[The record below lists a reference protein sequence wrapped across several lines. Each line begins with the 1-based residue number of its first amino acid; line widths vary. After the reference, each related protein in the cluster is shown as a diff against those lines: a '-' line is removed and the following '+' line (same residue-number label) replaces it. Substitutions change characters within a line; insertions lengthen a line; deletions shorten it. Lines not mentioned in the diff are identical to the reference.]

1 MAAAP
6 PPDEPDVE
14 ITLVVAEAEQ
24 AALERLAQQLGRS
37 PGTVLWE
44 RTYPQSRKCLE
55 EVWIADLYRE
65 VGGVDD
71 RIRFRAALHASIGKA
86 GLATPRDGE
95 EFARMATT
103 SGHGKWCRRLPLK
116 ASTFASV
123 LKTRSCCRTV
133 ASRLTTAS
141 SSSPPLRYSDVSSDD
156 AQRDRAK
163 SKGSIAQGSDCGPE
177 LTLIGARLV
186 SWE

>member
-1 MAAAP
+1 MPDMAAAP

-44 RTYPQSRKCLE
+44 GTYPQSRKCLE

-71 RIRFRAALHASIGKA
+71 RIRDR
-86 GLATPRDGE
+86 
-95 EFARMATT
+95 
-103 SGHGKWCRRLPLK
+103 
-116 ASTFASV
+116 V
-123 LKTRSCCRTV
+123 L
-133 ASRLTTAS
+133 
-141 SSSPPLRYSDVSSDD
+141 
-156 AQRDRAK
+156 
-163 SKGSIAQGSDCGPE
+163 
-177 LTLIGARLV
+177 
-186 SWE
+186 